1 MPETAALVE
10 MAKTAAREKGI
21 PETLFLGL
29 IRQESAWNPSA
40 RSGAGALGLT
50 QVMPWWAPK
59 FGITE
64 KQLLDPK
71 TNLSVGAEILR
82 QELVRFGGSWA
93 LAAMAYNAGAGAV
106 SRAITLAG
114 SKDPQKVSDRLRA
127 AETRAYWK
135 KVLNWAE
142 SYAGRA
148 KAAEVVITNAVEEVT
163 ETAKSIPLSALLI
176 LMVVGVVVYGVK
188 RG

>member
-1 MPETAALVE
+1 MSETAALVE

-21 PETLFLGL
+21 PENLFLGL
-29 IRQESAWNPSA
+29 IRQESAWNPGA

-59 FGITE
+59 FGISE
-64 KQLLDPK
+64 SQLLDPK
-71 TNLSVGAEILR
+71 INLTVGAEILR

-106 SRAITLAG
+106 SRAITAAG
-114 SKDPQKVSDRLRA
+114 SKDPEKVSDKLRA

-135 KVLNWAE
+135 KVLNWAQHYSGKLKAVE
-142 SYAGRA
+142 ATINN
-148 KAAEVVITNAVEEVT
+148 AAEDVT
-163 ETAKSIPLSALLI
+163 ETVKSVPLSALVL
-176 LMVVGVVVYGVK
+176 LVVCGVVLWGN